1 MILPRCLGV
10 EVRERSG
17 TEWLFIDVEYLRA
30 TVVRENSLS
39 VSVVRDRI
47 AVLVYAPQL
56 LAQAMAALRGALL
69 CIACTVAA
77 SSWPQWPDQPLS
89 KGETVGVE
97 GEHLAAPQ
105 VLQAHRKLAEVQ
117 APSSEETALYHIIAW
132 SSLMMV
138 VVFFFASM
146 ALCNMQV
153 ESDSLLYSKAK
164 AD

>member
-1 MILPRCLGV
+1 MFHHHQCLMIMKYCEMISWSSHHETFPQ
-10 EVRERSG
+10 
-17 TEWLFIDVEYLRA
+17 YLA
-30 TVVRENSLS
+30 TYSPTW
-39 VSVVRDRI
+39 
-47 AVLVYAPQL
+47 A
-56 LAQAMAALRGALL
+56 AMALRGALL

-89 KGETVGVE
+89 KGEAMGVQ

-105 VLQAHRKLAEVQ
+105 MLHAHRMLAEVQ

-132 SSLMMV
+132 SSLIMV
-138 VVFFFASM
+138 LVFFFASM

>member
-1 MILPRCLGV
+1 MIKSRTLD
-10 EVRERSG
+10 EH
-17 TEWLFIDVEYLRA
+17 WYQYLA
-30 TVVRENSLS
+30 HIPPPPS
-39 VSVVRDRI
+39 
-47 AVLVYAPQL
+47 A
-56 LAQAMAALRGALL
+56 AMALRGALL

-89 KGETVGVE
+89 MGEAMGVQ

-105 VLQAHRKLAEVQ
+105 MLHARRMLAEVQ

-132 SSLMMV
+132 SSLIMV
-138 VVFFFASM
+138 LVFFFASM

>member
-39 VSVVRDRI
+39 VLVVRDRI

>member
-1 MILPRCLGV
+1 MVIVYFPFFRCQLAAGSPCFTPRNFS
-10 EVRERSG
+10 RS
-17 TEWLFIDVEYLRA
+17 RQP
-30 TVVRENSLS
+30 S
-39 VSVVRDRI
+39 
-47 AVLVYAPQL
+47 
-56 LAQAMAALRGALL
+56 MAALRGALL

>member
-1 MILPRCLGV
+1 M
-10 EVRERSG
+10 
-17 TEWLFIDVEYLRA
+17 
-30 TVVRENSLS
+30 VRENSLS
-39 VSVVRDRI
+39 LSQCRM

>member
-1 MILPRCLGV
+1 MVPLTNRVRAGRDPSPLSRSRNTEAGRGPARRGFIRIEYPGPLWQSLFSPRNS
-10 EVRERSG
+10 RSRG
-17 TEWLFIDVEYLRA
+17 
-30 TVVRENSLS
+30 
-39 VSVVRDRI
+39 
-47 AVLVYAPQL
+47 
-56 LAQAMAALRGALL
+56 AMLRGALL

>member
-1 MILPRCLGV
+1 MAPR
-10 EVRERSG
+10 
-17 TEWLFIDVEYLRA
+17 
-30 TVVRENSLS
+30 
-39 VSVVRDRI
+39 
-47 AVLVYAPQL
+47 AP
-56 LAQAMAALRGALL
+56 LRGALL

>member
-1 MILPRCLGV
+1 MALL
-10 EVRERSG
+10 RS
-17 TEWLFIDVEYLRA
+17 
-30 TVVRENSLS
+30 
-39 VSVVRDRI
+39 
-47 AVLVYAPQL
+47 
-56 LAQAMAALRGALL
+56 GALL

-117 APSSEETALYHIIAW
+117 APSAEETALYHIIAW

>member
-1 MILPRCLGV
+1 MAG
-10 EVRERSG
+10 
-17 TEWLFIDVEYLRA
+17 F
-30 TVVRENSLS
+30 LS
-39 VSVVRDRI
+39 FNAR
-47 AVLVYAPQL
+47 L
-56 LAQAMAALRGALL
+56 LHMALRGALL

-132 SSLMMV
+132 SSLIMV
-138 VVFFFASM
+138 LVFFFASIARM
-146 ALCNMQV
+146 LRGFA
-153 ESDSLLYSKAK
+153 
-164 AD
+164 ADRRS

>member
-1 MILPRCLGV
+1 MILPRGLGV
-10 EVRERSG
+10 GSQGEVRHG
-17 TEWLFIDVEYLRA
+17 TAFYRYRLLGGDGGSCSRQV
-30 TVVRENSLS
+30 
-39 VSVVRDRI
+39 
-47 AVLVYAPQL
+47 AVLVFAPQL